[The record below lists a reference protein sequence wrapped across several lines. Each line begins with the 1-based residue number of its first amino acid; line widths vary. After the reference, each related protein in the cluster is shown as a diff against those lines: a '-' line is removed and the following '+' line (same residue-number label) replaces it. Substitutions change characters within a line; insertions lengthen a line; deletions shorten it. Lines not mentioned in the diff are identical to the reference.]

1 MNKAQLIS
9 KIAEDAGMQKKEVEK
24 VVNSFVGVVTDT
36 LKEGDKIQMVGF
48 GTFEVR
54 ARAARKGFNPSTKA
68 EITIP
73 ASKAPV
79 FKAGKGL
86 KEAIN

>member
-9 KIAEDAGMQKKEVEK
+9 KIAEDAGMQKKEIEK
-24 VVNSFVGVVTDT
+24 VINSFVNVVTDT
-36 LKEGDKIQMVGF
+36 LKSGEKIQMVGF

-54 ARAARKGFNPSTKA
+54 ERAERKGFNPSTKA

-79 FKAGKGL
+79 FKVGKGL
-86 KEAIN
+86 KDAIN

>member
-9 KIAEDAGMQKKEVEK
+9 KIAEDAGMQKKDIEK
-24 VVNSFVGVVTDT
+24 AVNSFVNVVTDT
-36 LKEGDKIQMVGF
+36 LKSGEKIQMVGF

-54 ARAARKGFNPSTKA
+54 ERAARKGFNPSTKA

-86 KEAIN
+86 KDAIN

>member
-9 KIAEDAGMQKKEVEK
+9 KIAEDAGMQKKEIEK
-24 VVNSFVGVVTDT
+24 VINSFVNVVTDT
-36 LKEGDKIQMVGF
+36 LKSGEKIQMVGF

-54 ARAARKGFNPSTKA
+54 ERAERKGFNPSTKA

-86 KEAIN
+86 KDAIN

>member
-1 MNKAQLIS
+1 MNKAQLIAQV
-9 KIAEDAGMQKKEVEK
+9 AEDAGLQKKDVEK
-24 VVNSFVGVVTDT
+24 VVNSFVNVVTNT
-36 LKEGDKIQMVGF
+36 LKGGDKVQMVGF

-54 ARAARKGFNPSTKA
+54 ERAERKGFNPSTKA
-68 EITIP
+68 EIVIP

-86 KEAIN
+86 KDAMN

>member
-9 KIAEDAGMQKKEVEK
+9 KIAEDAGMQKKEIEK
-24 VVNSFVGVVTDT
+24 VINSFVNVVTDT
-36 LKEGDKIQMVGF
+36 LKSGEKIQMVGF
-48 GTFEVR
+48 WTFEVR
-54 ARAARKGFNPSTKA
+54 ERAERKGFNPSTKA

-86 KEAIN
+86 KDAIN